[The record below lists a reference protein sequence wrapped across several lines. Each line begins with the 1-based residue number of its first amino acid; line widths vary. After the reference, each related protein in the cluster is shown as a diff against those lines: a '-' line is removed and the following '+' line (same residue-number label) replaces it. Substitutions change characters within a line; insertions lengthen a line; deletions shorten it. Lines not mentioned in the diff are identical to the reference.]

1 MRIRVAQL
9 KALFTDINAEKLDAW
24 SAHVQFETL
33 HPFSDGNDRVGR
45 ARSGIFAQKTAIA
58 SISAFCTVSIY
69 RRSTCTADE

>member
-45 ARSGIFAQKTAIA
+45 AIWY
-58 SISAFCTVSIY
+58 FCSKNSNRVDLGFLHGFYLQTLNLY
-69 RRSTCTADE
+69 GR